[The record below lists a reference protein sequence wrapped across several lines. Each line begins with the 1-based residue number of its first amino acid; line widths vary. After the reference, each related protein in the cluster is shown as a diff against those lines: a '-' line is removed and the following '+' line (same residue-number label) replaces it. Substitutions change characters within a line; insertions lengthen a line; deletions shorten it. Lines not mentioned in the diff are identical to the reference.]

1 MAGEGEREGG
11 GGRERG
17 RGGRGREREQ
27 QREERDSEFVDRLVH
42 INRVAKVVKGG
53 RRFGFAA
60 LVVVGDQKGRVGFGH
75 GKAREVPEA
84 IRKATEAAKRG
95 LIRVPLREG
104 RTLHHD
110 VNGRHGAGRVVL
122 RAAPAGT
129 GIIAGGPMRAVF
141 ETLGMHDVVA
151 KSQGSSNPYNMV
163 RATFDALKN
172 EDSPRTV
179 AARRSMKVS
188 TLQGRRQGVD
198 ADAVDA

>member
-1 MAGEGEREGG
+1 MAREP
-11 GGRERG
+11 RER
-17 RGGRGREREQ
+17 Q
-27 QREERDSEFVDRLVH
+27 DREERDSEFVDRLVH

-84 IRKATEAAKRG
+84 IRKATEAAKRA

-110 VNGRHGAGRVVL
+110 IDGRWGAGKVTL
-122 RAAPAGT
+122 RTAPPGT

-141 ETLGMHDVVA
+141 EVMGITDIVA
-151 KSQGSSNPYNMV
+151 KSHGSSNPYNMV
-163 RATFDALKN
+163 RATFDALAKSTTPA
-172 EDSPRTV
+172 EV
-179 AARRSMKVS
+179 AAKRGKSVED
-188 TLQGRRQGVD
+188 LFV
-198 ADAVDA
+198 

>member
-1 MAGEGEREGG
+1 MA
-11 GGRERG
+11 RERD
-17 RGGRGREREQ
+17 RDH
-27 QREERDSEFVDRLVH
+27 REERDSEFVDKLVH

-53 RRFGFAA
+53 KRFGFAA

-110 VNGRHGAGRVVL
+110 VAGRHGAGKVHV
-122 RAAPAGT
+122 RAAPPGT

-141 ETLGMHDVVA
+141 ETVGIQDVVA
-151 KSQGSSNPYNMV
+151 KSLGSSNPYNMV
-163 RATFDALKN
+163 RATFDALKH
-172 EDSPRTV
+172 EDSPRGV
-179 AARRSMKVS
+179 AARRGIKVS
-188 TLQGRRQGVD
+188 TLQARRKDVD
-198 ADAVDA
+198 PEAAAAEA

>member
-1 MAGEGEREGG
+1 MA
-11 GGRERG
+11 
-17 RGGRGREREQ
+17 RERERSRDRRNKDE
-27 QREERDSEFVDRLVH
+27 RESEFVDKLVH

-84 IRKATEAAKRG
+84 IRKATESAKRSM
-95 LIRVPLREG
+95 LRVPLREG

-110 VNGRHGAGRVVL
+110 VSGRHGAGKVIC

-141 ETLGMHDVVA
+141 ETLGVQDVVA
-151 KSQGSSNPYNMV
+151 KSFGSSNPYNMV
-163 RATFDALKN
+163 RATFEALKK
-172 EDSPRTV
+172 EDSPRSV
-179 AARRSMKVS
+179 AARRGIKVS
-188 TLQGRRQGVD
+188 ALQARRGDVD
-198 ADAVDA
+198 AEPVEA